1 MRTESCRLCVQAKVN
16 AAKVRLS
23 KDSALVINGGAQ
35 VHIKSLDLDGALLID
50 TAPDAK
56 LVVEGLAL
64 QNKGWKWHALNPD
77 KPMTEEQM
85 IRCLSGCS
93 NLVLSCACR
102 RLPFV
107 SQHERINGVFCTAL
121 PYSRMQWGGKPEESR
136 HCAPV
141 ACKSRVGRS
150 KNCV

>member
-1 MRTESCRLCVQAKVN
+1 MRIESCWLGVQAKVN

-50 TAPDAK
+50 TAPDTK
-56 LVVEGLAL
+56 LVVDGLTL

-85 IRCLSGCS
+85 IRCNAGCS
-93 NLVLSCACR
+93 YLVLSCACR
-102 RLPFV
+102 HSPFL
-107 SQHERINGVFCTAL
+107 SQKDDNFRFCTAL
-121 PYSRMQWGGKPEESR
+121 HDSWMLSGVASLKKSLP
-136 HCAPV
+136 PV
-141 ACKSRVGRS
+141 ACMTE
-150 KNCV
+150 